1 MMDIKTTNLD
11 FGLKNVFSH
20 ILLSHLV
27 VCYVSWGCWEARK
40 RVEFKHVGQNN
51 VVKLYN
57 QKCKQVMHSLSG
69 AVCSGNVE

>member
-1 MMDIKTTNLD
+1 MMVIKTTNLD

-20 ILLSHLV
+20 ILLLP
-27 VCYVSWGCWEARK
+27 CCLLCILGMLGARK

-57 QKCKQVMHSLSG
+57 QKCKQVMHSLSE

>member
-1 MMDIKTTNLD
+1 MMVIKTTNLD

-51 VVKLYN
+51 VVKL
-57 QKCKQVMHSLSG
+57 
-69 AVCSGNVE
+69 